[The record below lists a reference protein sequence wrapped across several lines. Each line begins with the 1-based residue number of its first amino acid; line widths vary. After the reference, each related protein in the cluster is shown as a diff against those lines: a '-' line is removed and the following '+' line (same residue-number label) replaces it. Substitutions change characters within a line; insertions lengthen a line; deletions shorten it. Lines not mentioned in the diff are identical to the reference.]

1 MSPAS
6 DERRAQLAANLA
18 AVRAQIERACELA
31 GRSPEEVTLIAV
43 TKTFPAEDVRLL
55 AELGVRDFGENR
67 HQEAQEKVAEV
78 ADPELTWHFV
88 GQLQANKA
96 RAVAEYAAVVH
107 SVDRVRL
114 VDALRRAVAGR
125 EQPLRCLVQV
135 DLSDPDGVDGVDRPG
150 GAGGRGG
157 VPPDQVAE
165 VAGAVAAA
173 PGLVLGGVMAVAP
186 LGVPPGPAFARLAGV
201 ATEVRTEHPEATW
214 VSAGMS
220 ADLEDAIAHGA
231 THVRLGRRLL
241 GERSYDR

>member
-1 MSPAS
+1 M
-6 DERRAQLAANLA
+6 
-18 AVRAQIERACELA
+18 
-31 GRSPEEVTLIAV
+31 TLIAV
-43 TKTFPAEDVRLL
+43 TKTFPADDVRLL

-67 HQEAQEKVAEV
+67 HQEAKDKVAAV
-78 ADPELTWHFV
+78 ADPTLTWHFV

-114 VDALRRAVAGR
+114 VTALRRAAAAR
-125 EQPLRCLVQV
+125 EHPLRCLVQV
-135 DLSDPDGVDGVDRPG
+135 DLGDVEHPG

-165 VAGAVAAA
+165 VADAVAAA

-186 LGVPPGPAFARLAGV
+186 LGAPPGQAFARLAET
-201 ATEVRTEHPEATW
+201 AAEVREKYPEATW

-241 GERSYDR
+241 GERGYDR

>member
-18 AVRAQIERACELA
+18 AVRAQIERACERV

-43 TKTFPAEDVRLL
+43 TKTFPADDVRLL

-67 HQEAQEKVAEV
+67 HQEAQEKVAAV
-78 ADPELTWHFV
+78 ADPRLTWHFV

-96 RAVAEYAAVVH
+96 RAVAEYASVVH

-114 VDALRRAVAGR
+114 VSALRRAAAGR
-125 EQPLRCLVQV
+125 EHPLRCLVQV
-135 DLSDPDGVDGVDRPG
+135 DLGDVAEPG
-150 GAGGRGG
+150 GSGGRGG
-157 VPPDQVAE
+157 VSPDQVAE
-165 VAGAVAAA
+165 VADAVATA
-173 PGLVLGGVMAVAP
+173 PGLILGGVMAVAP
-186 LGVPPGPAFARLAGV
+186 LGAPPGQAFARLART
-201 ATEVRTEHPEATW
+201 AAEVREKYPKATW

-241 GERSYDR
+241 GERGYDR

>member
-1 MSPAS
+1 MSPGS

-18 AVRAQIERACELA
+18 AVRAQIERACGRA

-43 TKTFPAEDVRLL
+43 TKTFPADDVRLL
-55 AELGVRDFGENR
+55 AELGVSDFGENR

-78 ADPELTWHFV
+78 ADPKLTWHFV

-107 SVDRVRL
+107 SVDRLRL
-114 VDALRRAVAGR
+114 VSALGRAAAGR
-125 EQPLRCLVQV
+125 EHPLRCLVQADLDV
-135 DLSDPDGVDGVDRPG
+135 DVARPG

-165 VAGAVAAA
+165 VADAVAETS
-173 PGLVLGGVMAVAP
+173 GLVLGGVMAVAP
-186 LGVPPGPAFARLAGV
+186 LGTPPGPAFARLAET
-201 ATEVRTEHPEATW
+201 AAEVRRAHPEATW

-241 GERSYDR
+241 GERGYDR

>member
-1 MSPAS
+1 MSPGS

-18 AVRAQIERACELA
+18 AVRAQIERACERA
-31 GRSPEEVTLIAV
+31 GRSPGEVTLIAV
-43 TKTFPAEDVRLL
+43 TKTFPADDVRLL

-67 HQEAQEKVAEV
+67 HQEAQQKVAEV
-78 ADPELTWHFV
+78 ADPKLTWHFV

-114 VDALRRAVAGR
+114 VGALRRAAAGR

-135 DLSDPDGVDGVDRPG
+135 DLGDAAQP

-165 VAGAVAAA
+165 VADAVAAA
-173 PGLVLGGVMAVAP
+173 PELVLGGVMAVAP
-186 LGVPPGPAFARLAGV
+186 LGTPPAPAFARLAET
-201 ATEVRTEHPEATW
+201 AAEVRTKHPEATW

-241 GERSYDR
+241 GERGNDR